1 MINHELK
8 IQPCYFNAILSGDKL
23 FEIRRNND
31 RGFQKGDTV
40 TLRECDL
47 GLIHTL
53 YSGREINAEITYVT
67 NYEQKPEFV
76 VFGIKNPELV
86 TKPQSEVEARHA

>member
-8 IQPCYFNAILSGDKL
+8 IQSCYFNAILSGDKL

-31 RGFQKGDTV
+31 RGYQKGDTV

-47 GLIHTL
+47 GLIHIL

-67 NYEQKPEFV
+67 NYEQKPKFV

-86 TKPQSEVEARHA
+86 TKPQSEVEERHA

>member
-1 MINHELK
+1 MTNHDLK

-53 YSGREINAEITYVT
+53 YSGREINAQITYVT

-76 VFGIKNPELV
+76 VFGIKNLELV